1 MKKDKYWIYLWNNG
15 KVLLIFS
22 FIIMPIFVGIAS
34 LISQKWKWDFTIT
47 LIVCMSIT
55 VISSIID
62 YFKWR
67 KL

>member
-1 MKKDKYWIYLWNNG
+1 MKKDKYWIYLWNNS
-15 KVLLIFS
+15 KILLIFS

-34 LISQKWKWDFTIT
+34 LISQNWKWDFTIT

-55 VISSIID
+55 IISSIID